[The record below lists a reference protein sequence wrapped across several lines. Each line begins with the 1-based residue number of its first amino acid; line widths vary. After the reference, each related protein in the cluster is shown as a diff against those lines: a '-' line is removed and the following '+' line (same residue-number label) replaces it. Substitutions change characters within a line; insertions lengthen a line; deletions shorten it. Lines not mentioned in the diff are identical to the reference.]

1 MASGSCLILTIACP
15 AAILYIYNVGAHVL
29 PQFIG
34 THGSASILLL
44 SVYGIQSIVLALFSI
59 ITGAKIGWSSPVR
72 SSLRNG
78 IFWPLRARTSRI
90 LLLWMLIDRPIDRLI
105 LRSSLGWLGIT
116 WLAHYRSWRSGTPAS
131 SPRSM

>member
-15 AAILYIYNVGAHVL
+15 PAILYIYNVGAHVL

-34 THGSASILLL
+34 THRSASILLLLL

-59 ITGAKIGWSSPVR
+59 ITGAKIGWSGPMR

-78 IFWPLRARTSRI
+78 IFWPIWARRSRI
-90 LLLWMLIDRPIDRLI
+90 SILWMLIDRTIDR
-105 LRSSLGWLGIT
+105 ST
-116 WLAHYRSWRSGTPAS
+116 D
-131 SPRSM
+131 